1 MDVGDFF
8 RFLFKLTISGNQL
21 KKDINDLRNQLKD
34 YKSKLVPF
42 SAHEMELL
50 SLNQTNKV
58 TTKGFNKTTKGIFDT
73 IYYEH
78 LVAYI
83 VKKYSN
89 GQSLTLICTSQDEFV
104 YLHKGNLTH
113 IYLNNV
119 EAGVL
124 NSKGDFMS
132 LNNKKLAFIDG
143 ADHLPTH
150 AVWIGQSNIGF
161 ISNPK
166 YKDKTI
172 PRAFSLLKEMSRD
185 EQLIFLCLTLINL
198 VEESQ

>member
-124 NSKGDFMS
+124 N
-132 LNNKKLAFIDG
+132 
-143 ADHLPTH
+143 
-150 AVWIGQSNIGF
+150 
-161 ISNPK
+161 
-166 YKDKTI
+166 
-172 PRAFSLLKEMSRD
+172 RRE
-185 EQLIFLCLTLINL
+185 TL
-198 VEESQ
+198 